1 MLNRGV
7 EATKFDVKDKSC
19 IYYLIIMKLYNLLNI
34 TKKYEKID
42 TYYYRNLFAYD
53 AFVR

>member
-34 TKKYEKID
+34 ISID
-42 TYYYRNLFAYD
+42 RGESLS
-53 AFVR
+53 